1 MPNAGTHLPYAP
13 MHPRALKSMKPADRP
28 KTDPP
33 KIDKANPSLKAM
45 REKIVEK
52 KPAKKEVVRYFEEV
66 VERLVAEREKEDD
79 GEH

>member
-1 MPNAGTHLPYAP
+1 MPAGTSLPYAP
-13 MHPRALKSMKPADRP
+13 MHPRALKAIKPADRP

-33 KIDKANPSLKAM
+33 KIDRSAPSLKAM

-52 KPAKKEVVRYFEEV
+52 KPAKKEVVKYFEEV

>member
-1 MPNAGTHLPYAP
+1 
-13 MHPRALKSMKPADRP
+13 MHPRALKAIKPADRP

-33 KIDKANPSLKAM
+33 KIDRSAPSLKAM

-52 KPAKKEVVRYFEEV
+52 KPAKKEVVKYFEEV